1 MRTSKEIYDRIHW
14 DEGYDERW
22 FSIGYHDREKGII
35 ELPFTA
41 FVPDG
46 DIPWHRVQLFR
57 CGHTLVWDRASGLDL
72 VASLRLDPA
81 QPDARPD
88 EAPRPFESREALIDH
103 LRSGAPAWVL
113 TREAEGYP
121 GFIEEVVVHATPEGG
136 ARLTVEWRSYTMDWM
151 GDATHVM
158 VVYGYDSLD
167 ELLSHVEQRYQ
178 RSATD
183 MTPRPPPLPP
193 GTPLAN
199 RYPEALVEVFQD
211 AWRRLKTDFRDGLLL
226 AHGQRVVQRF
236 EGF

>member
-1 MRTSKEIYDRIHW
+1 M
-14 DEGYDERW
+14 G
-22 FSIGYHDREKGII
+22 
-35 ELPFTA
+35 
-41 FVPDG
+41 
-46 DIPWHRVQLFR
+46 
-57 CGHTLVWDRASGLDL
+57 SGLRARRRRL
-72 VASLRLDPA
+72 APPRSRAARRSLRRGPA
-81 QPDARPD
+81 
-88 EAPRPFESREALIDH
+88 PFESREALRDH

-113 TREAEGYP
+113 AREAEGYP
-121 GFIEEVVVHATPEGG
+121 GFIEEVVVHTVSEGG

-158 VVYGYDSLD
+158 VVYGFDSLD

-183 MTPRPPPLPP
+183 MTPKPPPLPP

>member
-22 FSIGYHDREKGII
+22 FSVGYEDHLRGIL
-35 ELPFTA
+35 EVPFA
-41 FVPDG
+41 SFVPDG
-46 DIPWHRVQLFR
+46 DIPWHRVQRFR
-57 CGHTLVWDRASGLDL
+57 CGQTLVWDRASGLDL
-72 VASLRLDPA
+72 VASLRLDPS
-81 QPDARPD
+81 PTDPRSN
-88 EAPRPFESREALIDH
+88 EAPRPFASREALAAH

-113 TREAEGYP
+113 AREAEGYP
-121 GFIEEVVVHATPEGG
+121 GFVEEVSLHAPAEGG

-167 ELLSHVEQRYQ
+167 ELLSHVEQRYR

-199 RYPEALVEVFQD
+199 RYPEALVQVFQD
-211 AWRRLKTDFRDGLLL
+211 AWRRLKADFREGLLL
-226 AHGQRVVQRF
+226 AHGQRVEQRF